1 MTASESNWFVRRE
14 QRQVGPLTF
23 EQLEELAR
31 RGDLQPSDL
40 IGNPARKTW
49 IAAQRIPTL
58 LSLISAAPKGA
69 VAPDGPVAAPDSIA
83 APDSVAAQ
91 GIVASDGS
99 AVSNDAAPNDAA
111 PDAAASNDAAP
122 DDAAL
127 NDSTEPPPLPQVP
140 YLEVSLAPP
149 LPPPPAEPFVP
160 EQPVP
165 EAPNLEASNPEAP
178 SFGLPI
184 PELPALDDWDT
195 GEEIQQRNYFAR
207 HWRGELPLHVAFW
220 FNGVAGFVLVT
231 IVVALISASHAFK
244 HEFAPTWMLAS
255 IIPAWLIV
263 FAAMGWQVVGVWRSA
278 GADQRRNKP
287 DTWGLLAKAAL
298 AAAVLCTLFVFVTA
312 GIPQLQEYQQIR
324 AGDARAGKHTLQIT
338 REGRALEFS
347 GGISFGAAK
356 EFAQLLSSAQS
367 VQTVYLNSDGG
378 RTVEAERIAALI
390 RARGLD
396 TYVVERCA
404 SACTSIFLG
413 GRNRL
418 IAPSAKLGFH
428 APDFPGWTDADR
440 ARVAADEEAQL
451 RKLGAGAAF
460 AKRATSAP
468 PSDMWYPSAAE
479 LLSEKIVT
487 RVVSPADYTLP
498 ESGPAGPAPRE
509 LIFPR

>member
-69 VAPDGPVAAPDSIA
+69 VAPDGPVAAPDSVA
-83 APDSVAAQ
+83 APNSVAAK

-99 AVSNDAAPNDAA
+99 AVSNDAARN
-111 PDAAASNDAAP
+111 
-122 DDAAL
+122 DAAL
-127 NDSTEPPPLPQVP
+127 NDSTEPPPPLPQVP
-140 YLEVSLAPP
+140 HLEVSLAPL
-149 LPPPPAEPFVP
+149 LPPPPPEPFVP
-160 EQPVP
+160 EPPVPETPNP
-165 EAPNLEASNPEAP
+165 EAPNLEAP

-195 GEEIQQRNYFAR
+195 NEEILQRNYFAR
-207 HWRGELPLHVAFW
+207 HWRGELPLHVALW
-220 FNGVAGFVLVT
+220 FNGVSGFTLVA
-231 IVVALISASHAFK
+231 IVVALITASHALK
-244 HEFAPTWMLAS
+244 HEFTPTWMLAS
-255 IIPAWLIV
+255 VVPAWLIV
-263 FAAMGWQVVGVWRSA
+263 FAAVGWQVVGAWRSA
-278 GADQRRNKP
+278 GAYQRRNDP
-287 DTWGLLAKAAL
+287 GYLGLLAKAAL

-312 GIPQLQEYQQIR
+312 GIPQLQEYQQLR
-324 AGDARAGKHTLQIT
+324 AGDARLGKHTLQIT

-356 EFAQLLSSAQS
+356 EFAQRLSSAQS

-378 RTVEAERIAALI
+378 RIVEAERIAALI

-396 TYVVERCA
+396 TYVVERCV
-404 SACTSIFLG
+404 SACTAIFLG

-468 PSDMWYPSAAE
+468 PNDMSYPSAAE
-479 LLSEKIVT
+479 LLAEKIVT

-509 LIFPR
+509 LVFPRR